1 MMQFK
6 IHPQEN
12 RVFLVS
18 IAPSFDWETTWV
30 GKEKCMKMIVLTI
43 LQS

>member
-6 IHPQEN
+6 IHPQKN
-12 RVFLVS
+12 RVLIVS
-18 IAPSFDWETTWV
+18 PAPSFDWETGWV
-30 GKEKCMKMIVLTI
+30 GKEKCKKMIVLTI